1 MISFPVPVA
10 VEKNRDIVE
19 RKEIRGMCCQ
29 IGPWC
34 EKVNSVTH
42 QQPLTLA
49 LGQGALLWAEEVFGV
64 RLTYSTVE
72 RTHAYTHTRT
82 HALLSRLG
90 L

>member
-1 MISFPVPVA
+1 M
-10 VEKNRDIVE
+10 EK
-19 RKEIRGMCCQ
+19 KEIRGMCCQ

-64 RLTYSTVE
+64 RLTAPLNA
-72 RTHAYTHTRT
+72 RTRTHTRT
-82 HALLSRLG
+82 VPRIVIPTRAAES
-90 L
+90 